1 MSIFF
6 AENYED
12 MSIKQMASH
21 DLLTRLRNRNAFMED
36 LNRWIDCNGGM
47 FAVFCFDLDSFQKM
61 NDALGHRIG
70 DKVLEKI
77 AERLQEVIGK
87 HGTVY
92 RVGGDEFVALV
103 KYGEKREPY
112 VQLAQQIMEVI
123 GRKMEVEEYE
133 VFITTSIGLS
143 FYPNDGEDPDT
154 LFQVAEV
161 ALSRAK
167 EFGKNNCQIYVS
179 SMKRSTFKMYHLEKE
194 LRKAL
199 KNDGLSIE
207 YQPRI
212 EANTNQIVGAE
223 ALLRWHHPEW
233 GTVLP
238 SEFIP
243 LAEEGGLINE
253 IGDWV
258 LRKVCEQIHE
268 WQSQNIEVPTIS
280 INISAKRFLKKGLY
294 ETILQ
299 ATTDHQIEPS
309 QLEME
314 ITELSLLLLNDL
326 VLEQWRKIQNLG
338 VRIALDDFG
347 TGYSSINSLRKY
359 PIDTL
364 KIDRSFIQ
372 YLEENLIDQ
381 AIIKALIEMAHAM
394 GTRVVAEGVETKSQ
408 LQFLQQYRCDEIQGF
423 LFSKSLP
430 GKEIGQLF
438 IQKMVIPREMISSE
452 KRKNIQSNPSNS
464 FVCYLSANKT
474 KQTTD
479 NE

>member
-12 MSIKQMASH
+12 MLLSLKKMTSH
-21 DLLTRLRNRNAFMED
+21 DPLTRLRNRNTFMED
-36 LNRWIDCNGGM
+36 LNSWIDCNGGM
-47 FAVFCFDLDSFQKM
+47 FAVFCMDLDSFQKM

-70 DKVLEKI
+70 DKVLEKT
-77 AERLQEVIGK
+77 AKRLQEVIGK

-92 RVGGDEFVALV
+92 RVGGDEFAALV
-103 KYGEKREPY
+103 KIGEKREPY
-112 VQLAQQIMEVI
+112 IQLAQQIMEAI
-123 GRKMEVEEYE
+123 GKKLEVEEYE
-133 VFITTSIGLS
+133 VFITTSMGLS

-154 LFQVAEV
+154 LFQTAEV

-167 EFGKNNCQIYVS
+167 ELGKNNCQIYAS

-212 EANTNQIVGAE
+212 EASTNQIVGAE

-258 LRKVCEQIHE
+258 IGKVCEQIHE

-280 INISAKRFLKKGLY
+280 INISPKRFLKKGLY
-294 ETILQ
+294 ETLLQ
-299 ATTDHQIEPS
+299 ATAGHHVEPS

-372 YLEENLIDQ
+372 YLEQNGNDR

-408 LQFLQQYRCDEIQGF
+408 LQFLQQCHCDEIQGF

-430 GKEIGQLF
+430 SKEIEQLF
-438 IQKMVIPREMISSE
+438 IQKTVLPQDNSLSE
-452 KRKNIQSNPSNS
+452 KRKNFQSNQSNP
-464 FVCYLSANKT
+464 FVCCLSANKNRT
-474 KQTTD
+474 NKR
-479 NE
+479 